1 MKSIKE
7 FFLELVSIQSDTGTL
22 IEKEAGKKIFSIISE
37 DPYFMEHKDLCGM
50 EETGDF
56 LERPVVWAL
65 KRGKSD
71 KTIILY
77 GHYDAVEIDS
87 YGSLREYALN
97 PIMLKEKLQSFGIS
111 DKEVLKHLD
120 DDDWMFGRGTAD
132 MKAGVAINM
141 HILLSSCGSDV
152 NILFTAV
159 PDEENISAGC
169 RSMMPL
175 LSKLKRRFSLD
186 YKVCLITE
194 PQLVSDPTGKTFTIY
209 AGGTGKILP
218 IIIAKGKLAH
228 CATNIEG
235 LNSAHMIAEAVRDI
249 DINPDLMSYD
259 LGIYTSPPAVQ
270 IMKVLKNTY
279 DVSLP
284 EYSAACINVLFLGD
298 KTPELIMRKIG
309 EICEESFKRI
319 IEKYNKVFDIAK
331 AKKLVEETARLSLKA
346 DVISMKQLEER
357 VREVKG
363 DKYELFMNEVSHAIT
378 KQAESGQ
385 ITLQDASCTYMKTLL
400 ENAQI
405 DSPLFVIGMAPPY
418 YPAVSNVYVNKE
430 TSCIENAIR
439 STVMSAMGMELNV
452 MPYLPGM
459 ADISYMSCSDKDSQ
473 NRIMESLS
481 VPKELYSIPFDDIAE
496 LNIPSYMIGPRCGG
510 CHQLTERVYMPDVE
524 NYVPMIIQSVIKS
537 I

>member
-7 FFLELVSIQSDTGTL
+7 FFMELVSIQSDTGTL

-56 LERPVVWAL
+56 LKRPVVWAL

-141 HILLSSCGSDV
+141 HTLLSSCGSDV

-218 IIIAKGKLAH
+218 IIRTTGLAGGMTWPCKGLLPAALNELEVRQLHRFPGRPLKGLPGFHFIA
-228 CATNIEG
+228 CADRLT
-235 LNSAHMIAEAVRDI
+235 
-249 DINPDLMSYD
+249 
-259 LGIYTSPPAVQ
+259 
-270 IMKVLKNTY
+270 
-279 DVSLP
+279 
-284 EYSAACINVLFLGD
+284 
-298 KTPELIMRKIG
+298 RK
-309 EICEESFKRI
+309 
-319 IEKYNKVFDIAK
+319 
-331 AKKLVEETARLSLKA
+331 
-346 DVISMKQLEER
+346 R
-357 VREVKG
+357 VRCLK
-363 DKYELFMNEVSHAIT
+363 
-378 KQAESGQ
+378 
-385 ITLQDASCTYMKTLL
+385 
-400 ENAQI
+400 
-405 DSPLFVIGMAPPY
+405 
-418 YPAVSNVYVNKE
+418 
-430 TSCIENAIR
+430 
-439 STVMSAMGMELNV
+439 
-452 MPYLPGM
+452 
-459 ADISYMSCSDKDSQ
+459 
-473 NRIMESLS
+473 
-481 VPKELYSIPFDDIAE
+481 
-496 LNIPSYMIGPRCGG
+496 
-510 CHQLTERVYMPDVE
+510 
-524 NYVPMIIQSVIKS
+524 
-537 I
+537 

>member
-1 MKSIKE
+1 MNSRHSRE
-7 FFLELVSIQSDTGTL
+7 F
-22 IEKEAGKKIFSIISE
+22 
-37 DPYFMEHKDLCGM
+37 
-50 EETGDF
+50 
-56 LERPVVWAL
+56 
-65 KRGKSD
+65 
-71 KTIILY
+71 
-77 GHYDAVEIDS
+77 
-87 YGSLREYALN
+87 
-97 PIMLKEKLQSFGIS
+97 SF
-111 DKEVLKHLD
+111 
-120 DDDWMFGRGTAD
+120 
-132 MKAGVAINM
+132 
-141 HILLSSCGSDV
+141 
-152 NILFTAV
+152 
-159 PDEENISAGC
+159 
-169 RSMMPL
+169 
-175 LSKLKRRFSLD
+175 
-186 YKVCLITE
+186 Y
-194 PQLVSDPTGKTFTIY
+194 
-209 AGGTGKILP
+209 

-473 NRIMESLS
+473 NRIM
-481 VPKELYSIPFDDIAE
+481 
-496 LNIPSYMIGPRCGG
+496 
-510 CHQLTERVYMPDVE
+510 
-524 NYVPMIIQSVIKS
+524 
-537 I
+537 